1 MTVEMKEIAL
11 EMKDTMVDDEETV
24 KGFKDMVTERD
35 SLVTGLRESFHKR

>member
-1 MTVEMKEIAL
+1 
-11 EMKDTMVDDEETV
+11 V